1 MDGEKLKN
9 NISSTIEYYDKNA
22 DHFMKETVAV
32 NFTAIQEMF
41 LNLLPHGGKILDFGC
56 GSGRDTLEFLKRGY
70 QVDATDGSTEMC
82 KLTTEYTGISV
93 RQMLFQELNE
103 IEKYDGIWA
112 CASILHLPK
121 NELKNVLDKMKTALS
136 KRGIIYTSFKYGTF
150 EGERNGRYFTD
161 FTEESFEKFAKLI
174 KGFRIKKMWI
184 TEDVRVGREQEK
196 WLNIIMQKQII
207 F

>member
-41 LNLLPHGGKILDFGC
+41 LNLLPHGGRILDFGC
-56 GSGRDTLEFLKRGY
+56 GSGRDILEFLKRGY

-82 KLTTEYTGISV
+82 KLTTEYTGILV

-103 IEKYDGIWA
+103 IEKYDGI
-112 CASILHLPK
+112 
-121 NELKNVLDKMKTALS
+121 
-136 KRGIIYTSFKYGTF
+136 
-150 EGERNGRYFTD
+150 
-161 FTEESFEKFAKLI
+161 
-174 KGFRIKKMWI
+174 
-184 TEDVRVGREQEK
+184 
-196 WLNIIMQKQII
+196 
-207 F
+207 

>member
-1 MDGEKLKN
+1 M
-9 NISSTIEYYDKNA
+9 
-22 DHFMKETVAV
+22 
-32 NFTAIQEMF
+32 
-41 LNLLPHGGKILDFGC
+41 DFGC

-174 KGFRIKKMWI
+174 KGFQIKKMWI